1 MHLFSPKSR
10 LATAS
15 GPPVPTA
22 PDAAELI
29 SRSSSGGGAQGGGS
43 GLSSRSGSGGS
54 SGAGGGS
61 SPPEVPRSNRSGQPQ
76 GQEQS
81 AGFQP
86 DERYWSDYLRI
97 ALPVVGLLLML
108 GLFWY
113 WANSIIGDN
122 GKPSKPAAPVV
133 GLIVSATAPV
143 PTGTAP
149 PAITVPA
156 GSTVPAAQTTVAVA
170 TTGDANPTP
179 TTGPDKTPAGR
190 VSKFR
195 NGDLVVIANTDSAN
209 LRDSPSVTANVVTEL
224 PKDTALTVISDTS
237 VDDGTYI
244 WIEVEDKATGNKG
257 FVADALV
264 APA

>member
-86 DERYWSDYLRI
+86 DERSWIDYLRI

-113 WANSIIGDN
+113 WANSII
-122 GKPSKPAAPVV
+122 
-133 GLIVSATAPV
+133 
-143 PTGTAP
+143 
-149 PAITVPA
+149 
-156 GSTVPAAQTTVAVA
+156 
-170 TTGDANPTP
+170 
-179 TTGPDKTPAGR
+179 
-190 VSKFR
+190 
-195 NGDLVVIANTDSAN
+195 
-209 LRDSPSVTANVVTEL
+209 
-224 PKDTALTVISDTS
+224 
-237 VDDGTYI
+237 
-244 WIEVEDKATGNKG
+244 
-257 FVADALV
+257 
-264 APA
+264 